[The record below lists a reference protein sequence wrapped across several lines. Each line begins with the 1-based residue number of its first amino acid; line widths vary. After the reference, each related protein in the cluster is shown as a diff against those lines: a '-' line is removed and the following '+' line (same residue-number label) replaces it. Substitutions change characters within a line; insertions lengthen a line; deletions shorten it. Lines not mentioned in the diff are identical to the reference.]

1 MKLDT
6 SREDFAS
13 SHIPFSSP
21 LTNNI
26 VATRDGDYISTWFIN
41 GLSFEGLSEQESLAK
56 MDALNIL
63 VRSISNG
70 KYAVWVHRIRRNMQD
85 SLTLPES
92 GFKRDLVSKYQD
104 KLANGGLLTT
114 ELYLTIVHRPFPQKY
129 GKNLQRIF
137 SNARTDAKLLNR
149 QVIEIFANLDSQV
162 RSTLEMYG
170 VNQLS
175 TYEENGK
182 TFSRQLE
189 FYAYLLNGHWWKVPY
204 KNLQLN
210 KFLPVTRH
218 HFGNELVMST
228 DTYGTKYS
236 AFVDLKD
243 YAEFTEP
250 GLLNTLLGLPCEY
263 VETHSFSPLTTPDS
277 ISAIKLQRGR
287 LQTGG
292 DDAISQIQALDVA
305 MDDLQSG
312 RISFGEYHYTMQVKG
327 STAEAVRQARSD
339 AIEELQKKSFLAV
352 PVDGIVDH
360 AFWSQLPGNWSN
372 RPRVANLSSRNFT
385 GLCSFHNFSS
395 GKRNNNPWGE
405 AITILKTAADQPY
418 YLNFHSTPNHENSFG
433 EKALGNVQIIGK
445 SGTGKTVL
453 ALFTAACMAK
463 YGVTVV
469 WFDKDRGAEIGLRAM
484 GANYLSLQ
492 KGQPTGLAPFKLEP
506 TDENVLFW
514 VDLIRRCT
522 LDPSRPHTPEDK
534 ADITKAVKA
543 VATLPKE
550 IRGFEAIMQSLPQV
564 DQNGVAARLKE
575 WCSGDRLGWALDN
588 VEDSIDLS
596 SSMMTGFDYT
606 EILNDD
612 STRSPIMMYLM
623 FRVENMIDGRKFAYY
638 MDEYWEAIGD
648 QVFEDFAKNKQ
659 KTIRKQNGLGVFMT
673 HSPSDA
679 LSSPIAKALIEQTA
693 TYIYLPNPAAD
704 RADYMDGFKLT
715 ETEYDLVRTLPE
727 NSRYFLIKQG
737 SNVSVATLDLKGL
750 KDELKL
756 LSGSLDNVE
765 KLDKIR
771 AVYGDNPDAWMA
783 PFLER

>member
-13 SHIPFSSP
+13 GHIPFSSP
-21 LTNNI
+21 LTDTI
-26 VATRDGDYISTWFIN
+26 VATREGDYVSTWFIN

-70 KYAVWVHRIRRNMQD
+70 KYAFWVHRIRRSMTD
-85 SLTLPES
+85 ALTLPET
-92 GFKRDLVSKYQD
+92 GFKRELVNKYQD

-114 ELYLTIVHRPFPQKY
+114 ELYLTILYRPFPQKY
-129 GKNLQRIF
+129 GKNLNRF
-137 SNARTDAKLLNR
+137 FGNARTDAKLLNR
-149 QVIEIFANLDSQV
+149 QVIEMFANLDSQV

-170 VNQLS
+170 VSPLS
-175 TYEENGK
+175 AYEENGVQY
-182 TFSRQLE
+182 SRQLE
-189 FYAYLLNGHWWKVPY
+189 FYAYLVNGHWWKVPL

-210 KFLPVTRH
+210 KYLTVTRN
-218 HFGNELVMST
+218 HFGNELAMST

-263 VETHSFSPLTTPDS
+263 VETHSFSPLTTPDAL
-277 ISAIKLQRGR
+277 SALKLQKGR
-287 LQTGG
+287 LQSGG
-292 DDAISQIQALDVA
+292 DDALSQIAALETA

-312 RISFGEYHYTMQVKG
+312 RFSFGEYHYTMQVKG
-327 STAEAVRQARSD
+327 NTAEEVRRARSTT
-339 AIEELQKKSFLAV
+339 IEALQDKGFLAV

-372 RPRVANLSSRNFT
+372 RPRIANLSSRNFT
-385 GLCSFHNFSS
+385 GLCSFHNFST

-418 YLNFHSTPNHENSFG
+418 YLNFHATPIQDNSFG

-453 ALFTAACMAK
+453 ALFTAACLDK
-463 YGVTVV
+463 YDAWGV

-484 GANYLSLQ
+484 GATYLSLQ
-492 KGQPTGLAPFKLEP
+492 KGQRTGLAPFKLDP

-514 VDLIRRCT
+514 VDLIRRCSF
-522 LDPSRPHTPEDK
+522 DPTRPHTPEEK
-534 ADITKAVKA
+534 SDITKAVRA
-543 VATLPKE
+543 VSTLPKE
-550 IRGFEAIMQSLPQV
+550 IRGFEAVMQSLPQV

-575 WCSGDRLGWALDN
+575 WCRGERLGWALDN
-588 VEDSIDLS
+588 EEDLIDLTKS
-596 SSMMTGFDYT
+596 KMTGFDYT

-623 FRVENMIDGRKFAYY
+623 YRVENMIDGRRFVYY
-638 MDEYWEAIGD
+638 MDEYWNALDDE
-648 QVFEDFAKNKQ
+648 VFEEFAKNKQ

-673 HSPSDA
+673 QSPSDP

-693 TYIYLPNPAAD
+693 TFIYLPNPAAD
-704 RADYMDGFKLT
+704 RADYIDGFKLT
-715 ETEYDLVRTLPE
+715 ETEYEIVRTLPE
-727 NSRYFLIKQG
+727 NSRFFLIKQG

-756 LSGSLDNVE
+756 LSGSTDNIE

-771 AVYGDNPDAWMA
+771 AIYGDNPDAWMA